1 MIRFLKYSINIPTPM
16 NINIK
21 LVNCTGEARSYHIK
35 VNEKKKKMGSL
46 SLGERRN
53 GIDIFLLPLLF
64 FKLVHVI

>member
-35 VNEKKKKMGSL
+35 VNEKKKDGVS
-46 SLGERRN
+46 EFRREEEWN
-53 GIDIFLLPLLF
+53 
-64 FKLVHVI
+64 